1 MEETNQSI
9 SPSDNQDGDNQSD
22 EKKTDAKPMLIIVG
36 IVIIV
41 CLVICFAT
49 SLFNNGSTRTTTR
62 DSTEAY
68 DKVILMT
75 VTEDYV
81 KQYLVSPSSAK
92 FPRNQEWSIT
102 DNGSTIIVRSYV
114 DAQNSFGAEIRS
126 NFLAKYSLPKVELQY
141 LEIDGEVMYQR

>member
-1 MEETNQSI
+1 MEQPNQST
-9 SPSDNQDGDNQSD
+9 SPSDDQNGDNQSGD
-22 EKKTDAKPMLIIVG
+22 KKTNKPILIIVG